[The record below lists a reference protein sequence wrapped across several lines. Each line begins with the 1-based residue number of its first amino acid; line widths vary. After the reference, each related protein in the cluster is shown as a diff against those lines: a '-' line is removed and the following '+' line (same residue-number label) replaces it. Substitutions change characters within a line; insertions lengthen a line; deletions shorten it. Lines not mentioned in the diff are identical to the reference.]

1 MLIVMINMRAID
13 TEAVP
18 VVTVE
23 FDQFWL
29 DFSVWMLKILHC
41 CRVHESGGK
50 RKTSYGPHGVSCHV
64 LCRRVHE

>member
-29 DFSVWMLKILHC
+29 DFSVWILKIMNH
-41 CRVHESGGK
+41 CRVHESRGK
-50 RKTSYGPHGVSCHV
+50 KKTSYDPHWSELPCVV
-64 LCRRVHE
+64 LEDP